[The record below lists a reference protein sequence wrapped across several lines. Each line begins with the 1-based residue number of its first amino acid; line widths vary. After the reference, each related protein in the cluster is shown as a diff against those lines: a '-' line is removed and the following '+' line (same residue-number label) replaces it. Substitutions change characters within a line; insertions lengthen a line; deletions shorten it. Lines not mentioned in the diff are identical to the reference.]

1 MKIFADTANL
11 QEIDEALKR
20 GFIRGITTNPSLL
33 SQEPKA
39 DYLVHLA
46 RIVELI
52 NRYQDSCRDMIH
64 LSVEVFSQNPEVII
78 EQAYQI
84 SGYLKYRHLSIK
96 VQIGWDELVAIKRL
110 SRADFSV
117 NCTCC
122 MSVSQAVMAAAAGAR
137 YVSLFCGRI
146 RDGGRE
152 QKFAGQ
158 RQDLLARGVL
168 VRADF
173 NPAAVVGRTRKL
185 LNASYPEVEIIAGSM
200 RSVSDVCAAGV
211 AGADIVTVPPKLFKD
226 MIGHFKTEEVVN
238 QFLTDFKEWMS

>member
-1 MKIFADTANL
+1 MKLFADTANL
-11 QEIDEALKR
+11 GEIEKALKR
-20 GFIRGITTNPSLL
+20 GFIRGVTTNPSLL
-33 SQEPKA
+33 AQEPKA

-46 RIVELI
+46 RIVKLL
-52 NRYQDSCRDMIH
+52 NRYQGFYRDGIH

-78 EQAYQI
+78 EQAHQI
-84 SGYLKYRHLSIK
+84 SDYLKYRHLSIK
-96 VQIGWDELVAIKRL
+96 VQIGWDELEAIKRL
-110 SRADFSV
+110 SKTGFSV

-122 MSVSQAVMAAAAGAR
+122 MTVGQAIMAAAAGAR

-152 QKFAGQ
+152 QKFASQ
-158 RQDLLARGVL
+158 RQDLLTKGTL

-173 NPAAVVGRTRKL
+173 NPAAVVGKTYKL
-185 LNASYPEVEIIAGSM
+185 LNVSYPKVEIIAGSM

-211 AGADIVTVPPKLFKD
+211 AGAHIVTVPPKFFPN
-226 MIGHFKTEEVVN
+226 MIQHFKTDEVVN